1 MCWPAGREATGAGDP
16 GGIPTT
22 WRRVAAMG
30 NPLTGGAQLE
40 KAGVWLQEGS
50 VAMDH
55 GANDM
60 WKES

>member
-1 MCWPAGREATGAGDP
+1 MGAGDP

-22 WRRVAAMG
+22 WRRVAAMA

-55 GANDM
+55 GEKDV
-60 WKES
+60 ERELSV

>member
-1 MCWPAGREATGAGDP
+1 MA
-16 GGIPTT
+16 
-22 WRRVAAMG
+22 

-55 GANDM
+55 GEKDV
-60 WKES
+60 ERELSV